1 MILSTVKILVGFP
14 INDNSNDMLIDYL
27 IRVTINR
34 VLNYCNLKQLP
45 QELELTVAEMTANMI
60 KLQYS
65 EQMTT
70 QEEKAEEARAVAIQ
84 SYADKKVIKTET
96 LGDYS
101 VEYAVD
107 STTTTTSSPSLVLD
121 DILSDYKSQL
131 NRFRKIKL

>member
-1 MILSTVKILVGFP
+1 MILSTVKILVGLP

-27 IRVTINR
+27 IRVTVNR

-45 QELELTVAEMTANMI
+45 QELELTVADMTANLI

-65 EQMTT
+65 EQIIS
-70 QEEKAEEARAVAIQ
+70 QEERETVATRMNT
-84 SYADKKVIKTET
+84 DKPAIKKET
-96 LGDYS
+96 IGDYS
-101 VEYAVD
+101 VEYVTD
-107 STTTTTSSPSLVLD
+107 STTTTSTTPSLALD

>member
-1 MILSTVKILVGFP
+1 MILSTVKILVGLP
-14 INDNSNDMLIDYL
+14 INNNLNDMLIDYL

-45 QELELTVAEMTANMI
+45 QELELTVAEMTANLI
-60 KLQYS
+60 KLSYS
-65 EQMTT
+65 NQLIT
-70 QEEKAEEARAVAIQ
+70 EEESLLRSLNKEDE
-84 SYADKKVIKTET
+84 KVIKKET
-96 LGDYS
+96 IGDYS

-107 STTTTTSSPSLVLD
+107 STTTTSSSPTLTLD

>member
-84 SYADKKVIKTET
+84 SDADKKVIKKET